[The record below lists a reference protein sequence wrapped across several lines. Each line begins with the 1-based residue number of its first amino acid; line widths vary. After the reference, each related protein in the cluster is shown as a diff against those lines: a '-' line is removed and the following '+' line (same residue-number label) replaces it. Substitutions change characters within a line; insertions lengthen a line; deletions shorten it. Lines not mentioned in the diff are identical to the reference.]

1 MTLSIEQKFVST
13 TAIIRSS
20 SLAKVKGR
28 KEGRKKERK
37 KGRKKETK
45 EERKEERKKERKQK
59 QPQKHENEKE
69 KTTKAGKYLRKI
81 GHLHGGV
88 I

>member
-20 SLAKVKGR
+20 SLAKVKER

-37 KGRKKETK
+37 K
-45 EERKEERKKERKQK
+45 ERKEETNKGRKKERKQK